1 MKAIVV
7 IPAFNEVAII
17 QSVLKSIPRKFP
29 GIAGLEIVVVND
41 GSTDDTA
48 KIVARTKTVLINHLL
63 NRGVG
68 AATKTGIDYAKNHG
82 ADIIITFDADGQHD
96 SRDIPKVIEPILKN
110 RADLVIGSRLLNF
123 QKMPLDRFL
132 INWLAN
138 IVTFFLFGVFST
150 DSQSGLRAFSK
161 KAANLISFKGER
173 MDFSSEILLEAKRH
187 NLKMAEVPT
196 SAIYTQYSRTKG
208 QRNINA
214 LPTLAR
220 LLVKIFR

>member
-7 IPAFNEVAII
+7 IPAFNESAVIA
-17 QSVLKSIPRKFP
+17 SVLKSIPKKIP
-29 GIAGLEIVVVND
+29 GIDSIQIIVVDD
-41 GSTDDTA
+41 GSQDNTA
-48 KIVARTKTVLINHLL
+48 QIVAKAKTGVIRHLL

-68 AATKTGIDYAKNHG
+68 AATKTGIEYAKNK
-82 ADIIITFDADGQHD
+82 ADIIVTFDADGQHNPK
-96 SRDIPKVIEPILKN
+96 DIEKVIAPITVKK
-110 RADLVIGSRLLNF
+110 ADLVIGSRLLNF
-123 QKMPLDRFL
+123 QKMPLDRLL

-161 KAANLISFKGER
+161 KAVSLINFKGER

-187 NLKMAEVPT
+187 NLRVKEVPT
-196 SAIYTQYSRTKG
+196 TAIYTDYSRGKG
-208 QRNINA
+208 QKNVNA

-220 LLVKIFR
+220 LLIKLFR